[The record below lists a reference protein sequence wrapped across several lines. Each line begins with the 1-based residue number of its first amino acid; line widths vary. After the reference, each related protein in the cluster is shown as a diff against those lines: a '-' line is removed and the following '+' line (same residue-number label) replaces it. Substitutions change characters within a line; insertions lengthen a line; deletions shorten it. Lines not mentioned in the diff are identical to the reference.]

1 MCRNIKPLY
10 NFEPP
15 ATEDEIRAAA
25 LQFVRKISGF
35 SKPSHANEAA
45 FNLGVDE
52 IAVVSRKLLD
62 SLVTQAPPRDRDVIA
77 ERARLK
83 AMQRFGTAGGKA

>member
-15 ATEDEIRAAA
+15 ASDADVQAAA

-35 SKPSHANEAA
+35 NKPSKVNEQVFQAAVEANAQVAQQLLAA
-45 FNLGVDE
+45 L
-52 IAVVSRKLLD
+52 ITS
-62 SLVTQAPPRDRDVIA
+62 APPRSREEFEA
-77 ERARLK
+77 QAK
-83 AMQRFGTAGGKA
+83 QRSQLRFTPKS

>member
-15 ATEDEIRAAA
+15 ATEDEIHAAA

-35 SKPSHANEAA
+35 SKPSQANQAA
-45 FNLGVDE
+45 FDQGVSE
-52 IAVVSRKLLD
+52 VAAAASRLL
-62 SLVTQAPPRDRDVIA
+62 SALVTNAPHRDRDVIA
-77 ERARLK
+77 LRARERSAK
-83 AMQRFGTAGGKA
+83 RFGLAGNR